1 MHVLDLLERD
11 ENEGRCV
18 KVNRHHG
25 GTGSSDFYLSEEE
38 ERERKDAEEQRLI
51 SCITWDNLSV
61 SQRELLAQRY
71 TLLKYLDRLEAYTDI
86 VASYQRYDPEFY
98 FSTAFYVKF
107 RDQPILKAAVEFAH
121 EGKTRAVATLL
132 ERYPN
137 ELEEYKLCILSNFPE
152 SLSPEDYADLIPSTD
167 DLLASYSTTVVTKD
181 WIHYEFI
188 KESI

>member
-1 MHVLDLLERD
+1 M
-11 ENEGRCV
+11 
-18 KVNRHHG
+18 
-25 GTGSSDFYLSEEE
+25 SEEE

-51 SCITWDNLSV
+51 SRISWDDLSV

-71 TLLKYLDRLEAYTDI
+71 TLLKYLDRLETYTEI
-86 VASYQRYDPEFY
+86 VHSYQRYDSEFY
-98 FSTAFYVKF
+98 FSTAFYIKF

-152 SLSPEDYADLIPSTD
+152 SLSPEGAVHLRRRQGAVGVRRGLCKLSHQI
-167 DLLASYSTTVVTKD
+167 
-181 WIHYEFI
+181 F
-188 KESI
+188 

>member
-1 MHVLDLLERD
+1 MGLVKLL
-11 ENEGRCV
+11 
-18 KVNRHHG
+18 
-25 GTGSSDFYLSEEE
+25 
-38 ERERKDAEEQRLI
+38 
-51 SCITWDNLSV
+51 
-61 SQRELLAQRY
+61 
-71 TLLKYLDRLEAYTDI
+71 
-86 VASYQRYDPEFY
+86 
-98 FSTAFYVKF
+98 
-107 RDQPILKAAVEFAH
+107 PILKAAVEFAH

-188 KESI
+188 KESVGSLFARKSAGGLEGS